1 MAESSENPNGKD
13 GRTPSLDME
22 RIRADL
28 KALRTAVNFQLT
40 LLQDMEEALHLSTS
54 SDQA

>member
-40 LLQDMEEALHLSTS
+40 LLQDLGEALHLSTS

>member
-1 MAESSENPNGKD
+1 M
-13 GRTPSLDME
+13 DME

>member
-1 MAESSENPNGKD
+1 MAEYSENPSEKD
-13 GRTPSLDME
+13 GRTPPLDTE

-28 KALRTAVNFQLT
+28 KALKTAVNFQLT
-40 LLQDMEEALHLSTS
+40 LLQDLEEALHLSPT